1 MKSRNPDFIDSIEK
15 LIKNSVDSLLPFP
28 AQEGAYALQKTDIN
42 KLLGLTSILSLSED
56 PDELSLSY
64 EIISKLV
71 EGYSEDNEQIL
82 SAADLILSR
91 IGNFPGRT
99 LLRERYIDDER
110 KNIPFSLTLER
121 IAREAENSIDHDKIL
136 TDFQYKLY
144 SALETQSSVSVSA
157 PTSAGKSFT
166 LNLDLMRRLQSGNE
180 ECIVYIVPTRAL
192 ISEVSA
198 RIRKTLRTEG
208 LENIVVRTAPF
219 PIEKATAPKNI
230 IFVLTQERLLSLL
243 KPDNNKQ
250 KITSLF
256 IDEAHEIQKGKR
268 GITLQNAIEIALHKH
283 PGTSILFASPLINNP
298 GYFLTLFN
306 RLGNGIFFTEKIS
319 PVSQNIILVSEVKNK
334 PKEVFIQIASKTR
347 QLELGARNIGFR
359 FRSGMI
365 KQRASFAIAVTK
377 PNESTIIYANGPSHA
392 EDLAEELYQL
402 LPDVEYSSEVK
413 DFISFIRTEIHLE
426 YPLADYLKK
435 GIAFHYG
442 HIPSIVRTGIEN
454 LFKAGDIK
462 YICCTS
468 TLLQGVNLPAKHII
482 IENPKS
488 GDKAM
493 LRSDFL
499 NLAGRAGR
507 LLHEFH
513 GNIWC
518 LRPNSWDKNSFEGDA
533 LQEIKASMSTLMEDG
548 GTLIQ
553 KLLNKLEISESE
565 KEFAEAAYGRL
576 YHESQTISHENLT
589 SKYETASNIETLEQ
603 NIAQVTSLSI
613 TLPLELLEAHRSL
626 RPDHLQSLYNDM
638 VGTLQIEDLA
648 LVPPYEK
655 GGKAKMDKAVEIIAN
670 AFDWSLNDRYRNL
683 ICYLAH
689 SWAFSTPI
697 SEILRERVNFIR
709 RGDGQ
714 DPTST
719 IIRNHL
725 KVLEKEVRF
734 NLVKYFSAYEDLLKL
749 ALIERGFLSS
759 DIKIAPYHTFLEF
772 GSCNKDELS
781 LMSLGFSRFTALK
794 LSKKINWAGV
804 LDLEDYVSVLNSIS
818 LNSLGLPAICVSE
831 LKDILGQTH

>member
-1 MKSRNPDFIDSIEK
+1 MILLTPEFTVPIDK
-15 LIKNSVDSLLPFP
+15 LIKTSVDSLLPFP
-28 AQEGAYALQKTDIN
+28 AFSESHTLQTKEIN
-42 KLLGLTSILSLSED
+42 ALLGFTSILSLS
-56 PDELSLSY
+56 DESTDLSLSY

-71 EGYSEDNEQIL
+71 EGYSENNEQIIP
-82 SAADLILSR
+82 AADLILSR

-99 LLRERYIDDER
+99 LLRERYIDNVQ
-110 KNIPFSLTLER
+110 KNIPMSLTLER
-121 IAREAENSIDHDKIL
+121 LARETENSIDQDKIL

-166 LNLDLMRRLQSGNE
+166 LNLDLMRRLKSGHE
-180 ECIVYIVPTRAL
+180 ECIVYVVPTRAL

-198 RIRKTLRTEG
+198 RIRKTLRIEN

-219 PIEKATAPKNI
+219 PVEKNKAPKNI

-250 KITSLF
+250 NITSLF

-268 GITLQNAIEIALHKH
+268 GITLQNAIEIALQKH
-283 PGTSILFASPLINNP
+283 PNTSILFASPLINNP
-298 GYFLTLFN
+298 GYFLSLFN
-306 RLGNGIFFTEKIS
+306 RLGNGLFFTEKIS
-319 PVSQNIILVSEVKNK
+319 PVSQNIILASEVRSK
-334 PKEVFIQIASKTR
+334 PNEVFIETLSNTSR
-347 QLELGARNIGFR
+347 LVLGARNIGFR
-359 FRSGMI
+359 FRSGII
-365 KQRASFAIAVTK
+365 KQRANFAIAITK
-377 PNESTIIYANGPSHA
+377 PNEATIIYANGPSTA
-392 EDLAEELYQL
+392 EELAEELYQL
-402 LPDVEYSSEVK
+402 LPDIDYSTEVK
-413 DFISFIRTEIHLE
+413 DFINFIKNEIHIE
-426 YPLADYLKK
+426 YPLVDYLKK

-442 HIPSIVRTGIEN
+442 HIPSIVRSGIEN
-454 LFKAGDIK
+454 LFKSGDIK

-518 LRPNSWDKNSFEGDA
+518 LRPNSWDMKSYEGEA
-533 LQEIKASMSTLMEDG
+533 LQEIKASMSRLMEDG

-553 KLLNKLEISESE
+553 KLVNNSELSESD

-576 YHESQTISHENLT
+576 YHESLT
-589 SKYETASNIETLEQ
+589 NSPDELAKKYEENNNIDTLKQ
-603 NIAQVTSLSI
+603 NIAKVSSLKI
-613 TLPLELLEAHRSL
+613 TLPLEFLEAHRSL
-626 RPDHLQSLYNDM
+626 RPDHLQNLFNDM
-638 VGTLQIEDLA
+638 VNTLQIEDLV
-648 LVPPYEK
+648 LVPPYDK
-655 GGKAKMDKAVEIIAN
+655 GGKAKMDKAIEIISS
-670 AFDWSLNDRYRNL
+670 AFNWKLADKYRNL
-683 ICYLAH
+683 ICFLAH
-689 SWAFSTPI
+689 SWAFGSPI
-697 SEILRERVNFIR
+697 SEILRDRVNFIR
-709 RGDGQ
+709 RNEGY
-714 DPTST
+714 DPTSK

-749 ALIERGFLSS
+749 AISERGLSTT
-759 DIKIAPYHTFLEF
+759 DLKIAPYHTYLEF

-781 LMSLGFSRFTALK
+781 LMALGFSRFTALK
-794 LSKKINWAGV
+794 LGRSVNWTGS
-804 LDLEDYVSVLNSIS
+804 LDLEDYVSILQKSN
-818 LNSLGLPAICVSE
+818 LMSLGLPAICLSE
-831 LKDILGQTH
+831 LKEILGQIQ